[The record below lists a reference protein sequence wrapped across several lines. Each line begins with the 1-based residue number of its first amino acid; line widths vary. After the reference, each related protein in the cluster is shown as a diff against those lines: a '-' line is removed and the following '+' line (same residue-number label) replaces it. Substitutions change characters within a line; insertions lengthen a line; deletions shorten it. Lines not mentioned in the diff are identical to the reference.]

1 MKNNVMKGF
10 MSISAWS
17 LLLMVVCAYSLFSR
31 LEWHTPLTTTLIM
44 EVRLPRTLLA
54 LFAGMG
60 LTIAGQMFQIILN
73 NPLADSFTLGLA
85 NGATVGAALAVLLGL
100 PFVWIAPLAMVLGM
114 LSLVVVMTVA
124 YAISRG
130 YPTRA
135 LILAGILIGSL
146 LNAVLF
152 LLVQFHPQRL
162 QNIVA
167 YMFGGFGAAEYR
179 EAVVVMSVFVIITL
193 LLIMLV
199 PKIKLLQM
207 NTLSSAAL
215 GLHVERLSVTV
226 LILATMISTV
236 IIGFVGVI
244 GFIGMV
250 IPQFVHRL
258 SRGTLPFKMVLNVL
272 IGGIAMV
279 LADVLGA
286 QLLDPIQLPAS
297 VVLAILGIPLMFYL
311 MIVERP

>member
-1 MKNNVMKGF
+1 
-10 MSISAWS
+10 
-17 LLLMVVCAYSLFSR
+17 MVACAYSLFSR
-31 LEWHTPLTTTLIM
+31 LEWHTPLTATLIM

-124 YAISRG
+124 YTISRG

-193 LLIMLV
+193 RLIMLV

-207 NTLSSAAL
+207 NTLSSTAL

-272 IGGIAMV
+272 IGGTAMV

>member
-1 MKNNVMKGF
+1 
-10 MSISAWS
+10 
-17 LLLMVVCAYSLFSR
+17 MVACAYSLFSR
-31 LEWHTPLTTTLIM
+31 LEWHTPLTATLIM

-124 YAISRG
+124 YTISRG

-207 NTLSSAAL
+207 NTLSSTAL

-272 IGGIAMV
+272 IGGTAMV

>member
-1 MKNNVMKGF
+1 
-10 MSISAWS
+10 
-17 LLLMVVCAYSLFSR
+17 MVACAYSLFSR
-31 LEWHTPLTTTLIM
+31 LEWHTPLTATLIM

-73 NPLADSFTLGLA
+73 NPLADSLTLGLA

-124 YAISRG
+124 YTISRG

-179 EAVVVMSVFVIITL
+179 EVVVVMSVFVIITL
-193 LLIMLV
+193 RLIMLV

-207 NTLSSAAL
+207 NTLSSTAL

-272 IGGIAMV
+272 IGGTAMV

>member
-1 MKNNVMKGF
+1 
-10 MSISAWS
+10 
-17 LLLMVVCAYSLFSR
+17 MVVCAYSLFSR
-31 LEWHTPLTTTLIM
+31 LEWHTPLTATLIM

-124 YAISRG
+124 YTISRG

-193 LLIMLV
+193 LFIMLV

-207 NTLSSAAL
+207 NTLSSTAL

-272 IGGIAMV
+272 IGGTAMV

>member
-1 MKNNVMKGF
+1 
-10 MSISAWS
+10 
-17 LLLMVVCAYSLFSR
+17 MVVCTYSLFGR
-31 LEWHTPLTTTLIM
+31 LEWHTPLTSTLVM
-44 EVRLPRTLLA
+44 EVRLPRMLLA

-85 NGATVGAALAVLLGL
+85 NGATVGAAIAVLLGL
-100 PFVWIAPLAMVLGM
+100 PFVWVAPLAMVLGM
-114 LSLVVVMTVA
+114 LSLVVVMTIA
-124 YAISRG
+124 YTISRG
-130 YPTRA
+130 YPTRS

-152 LLVQFHPQRL
+152 LLVQFNPQRL

-179 EAVVVMSVFVIITL
+179 EAAVVMSVFVIITL
-193 LLIMLV
+193 IFFMLV
-199 PKIKLLQM
+199 PKVKLLQM

-226 LILATMISTV
+226 LILATMMSTV

-258 SRGTLPFKMVLNVL
+258 SRGTLPFKMVLNIL
-272 IGGIAMV
+272 IGGTAMV

>member
-1 MKNNVMKGF
+1 
-10 MSISAWS
+10 
-17 LLLMVVCAYSLFSR
+17 MVVCTYSLFSR
-31 LEWHTPLTTTLIM
+31 LEWHTHLTSTLVM
-44 EVRLPRTLLA
+44 ELRLPRMLLA

-85 NGATVGAALAVLLGL
+85 NGATVGAAIAVLLGL
-100 PFVWIAPLAMVLGM
+100 PFVWVAPLAMVLGM
-114 LSLVVVMTVA
+114 LSLVVVMTIA
-124 YAISRG
+124 YTISRG
-130 YPTRA
+130 YPTRS

-152 LLVQFHPQRL
+152 LLVQFNPQRL

-179 EAVVVMSVFVIITL
+179 EAAVVMSVFVIITL
-193 LLIMLV
+193 IFFMLV
-199 PKIKLLQM
+199 PKVKLLQM

-226 LILATMISTV
+226 LILATMMSTV

-258 SRGTLPFKMVLNVL
+258 SRGTLPFKMLLNIL
-272 IGGIAMV
+272 IGGTAMV

>member
-1 MKNNVMKGF
+1 
-10 MSISAWS
+10 
-17 LLLMVVCAYSLFSR
+17 MVVCTYSLFGR
-31 LEWHTPLTTTLIM
+31 LEWHTPLTSTLVM
-44 EVRLPRTLLA
+44 EVRLPRMLLA

-85 NGATVGAALAVLLGL
+85 NGATVGAAIAVLLGL
-100 PFVWIAPLAMVLGM
+100 PFVWVAPLAMVLGM
-114 LSLVVVMTVA
+114 LSLVVVMTIA
-124 YAISRG
+124 YTISRG
-130 YPTRA
+130 YPTRS

-152 LLVQFHPQRL
+152 LLVQFNPQRL

-179 EAVVVMSVFVIITL
+179 EAAVVMSVFVIITL
-193 LLIMLV
+193 LFFMLV
-199 PKIKLLQM
+199 PKVKLLQM

-226 LILATMISTV
+226 LILATMMSTV

-258 SRGTLPFKMVLNVL
+258 SRGTLPFKMLLNIL
-272 IGGIAMV
+272 IGGTAMV

>member
-1 MKNNVMKGF
+1 
-10 MSISAWS
+10 
-17 LLLMVVCAYSLFSR
+17 MVVCAYSLFSR
-31 LEWHTPLTTTLIM
+31 LEWHTPLTATLIM

-114 LSLVVVMTVA
+114 LSLIVVMTVA
-124 YAISRG
+124 YTISRG

-193 LLIMLV
+193 LFIMLV

-207 NTLSSAAL
+207 NTLSSTAL

-272 IGGIAMV
+272 IGGTAMV

>member
-1 MKNNVMKGF
+1 MKNNVTKGF

-17 LLLMVVCAYSLFSR
+17 LLLMVVCTYSLFGR
-31 LEWHTPLTTTLIM
+31 LEWHTPLTSTLVM
-44 EVRLPRTLLA
+44 EVRLPRMLLA

-85 NGATVGAALAVLLGL
+85 NGATVGAAIAVLLGL
-100 PFVWIAPLAMVLGM
+100 PFVWVAPLAMVLGM
-114 LSLVVVMTVA
+114 LSLVVVMTIA
-124 YAISRG
+124 YTISRG
-130 YPTRA
+130 YPTRS

-152 LLVQFHPQRL
+152 LLVQFNPQRL

-179 EAVVVMSVFVIITL
+179 EAAVVMSVFVIITL
-193 LLIMLV
+193 IFFMLV
-199 PKIKLLQM
+199 PKVKLLQM

-226 LILATMISTV
+226 LILATMMSTV

-250 IPQFVHRL
+250 IPQFVHHL
-258 SRGTLPFKMVLNVL
+258 SRGTLPFKMLLNIL
-272 IGGIAMV
+272 IGGTAMV

>member
-31 LEWHTPLTTTLIM
+31 LEWHTPLTATLIM

-124 YAISRG
+124 YTISRG

-179 EAVVVMSVFVIITL
+179 EAVVVMSVFIIITL

-272 IGGIAMV
+272 IGGTAMV

>member
-272 IGGIAMV
+272 IGGTAMV

>member
-1 MKNNVMKGF
+1 
-10 MSISAWS
+10 
-17 LLLMVVCAYSLFSR
+17 MVVCTYSLFSR
-31 LEWHTPLTTTLIM
+31 LEWHTPLISTLVM
-44 EVRLPRTLLA
+44 EVRLPRMLLA

-85 NGATVGAALAVLLGL
+85 NGATVGAAIAVLLGL
-100 PFVWIAPLAMVLGM
+100 PFVWVAPLAMVLGM
-114 LSLVVVMTVA
+114 LSLVVVMTIA
-124 YAISRG
+124 YTISRG
-130 YPTRA
+130 YPTRS

-152 LLVQFHPQRL
+152 LLVQFNPQRL

-179 EAVVVMSVFVIITL
+179 EAAVVMSVFVIITL
-193 LLIMLV
+193 IFFMLV
-199 PKIKLLQM
+199 PKVKLLQM

-226 LILATMISTV
+226 LILATMMSTV

-258 SRGTLPFKMVLNVL
+258 SRGTLPFKMLLNIL
-272 IGGIAMV
+272 IGGTAMV

>member
-1 MKNNVMKGF
+1 MKNNVTKGF

-31 LEWHTPLTTTLIM
+31 LEWHTPLTATLIM

-60 LTIAGQMFQIILN
+60 LTLAGQMFQIILN

-124 YAISRG
+124 YTISRG

-152 LLVQFHPQRL
+152 LLVQFHPQKL

-179 EAVVVMSVFVIITL
+179 EVVVVMSVFVIITL

-226 LILATMISTV
+226 LTLATMISTV

-272 IGGIAMV
+272 IGGTVMV

>member
-1 MKNNVMKGF
+1 
-10 MSISAWS
+10 
-17 LLLMVVCAYSLFSR
+17 MVVCTYSLFGR
-31 LEWHTPLTTTLIM
+31 LEWHTPLTSTLVM
-44 EVRLPRTLLA
+44 EVRLPRMLLA

-85 NGATVGAALAVLLGL
+85 NGATVGAAIAVLLGL
-100 PFVWIAPLAMVLGM
+100 PFVWVAPLAMVLGM
-114 LSLVVVMTVA
+114 LSLVVVMTIA
-124 YAISRG
+124 YTISRG
-130 YPTRA
+130 YPTRS

-152 LLVQFHPQRL
+152 LLVQFNPQRL

-179 EAVVVMSVFVIITL
+179 EAAVVMSVFVIITL
-193 LLIMLV
+193 IFFMLV
-199 PKIKLLQM
+199 PKVKLLQM

-226 LILATMISTV
+226 LILATMMSTV

-258 SRGTLPFKMVLNVL
+258 SRGTLPFKMVLNIL
-272 IGGIAMV
+272 IGGTTMV

>member
-1 MKNNVMKGF
+1 MKNNVTKGF

-17 LLLMVVCAYSLFSR
+17 LLLMVVCTYSLFGR
-31 LEWHTPLTTTLIM
+31 LEWHTPLTSTLVM
-44 EVRLPRTLLA
+44 EVRLPRMLLA

-85 NGATVGAALAVLLGL
+85 NGATVGAAIAVLLGL
-100 PFVWIAPLAMVLGM
+100 PFVWVAPLGMVLGM
-114 LSLVVVMTVA
+114 LSLVVVMTIA
-124 YAISRG
+124 YTISRG
-130 YPTRA
+130 YPTRS

-152 LLVQFHPQRL
+152 LLVQFNPQRL

-179 EAVVVMSVFVIITL
+179 EAAVVMSVFVIITL
-193 LLIMLV
+193 IFFMLV
-199 PKIKLLQM
+199 PKVKLLQM

-226 LILATMISTV
+226 LILATMMSTV

-258 SRGTLPFKMVLNVL
+258 SRGTLPFKMLLNIL
-272 IGGIAMV
+272 IGGTAMV

>member
-31 LEWHTPLTTTLIM
+31 LEWHTPLTATLIM

-124 YAISRG
+124 YTISRG

-272 IGGIAMV
+272 IGGTAMV

-297 VVLAILGIPLMFYL
+297 VVLAILGIPLIFYL

>member
-1 MKNNVMKGF
+1 
-10 MSISAWS
+10 
-17 LLLMVVCAYSLFSR
+17 MVVCAYSLFSR
-31 LEWHTPLTTTLIM
+31 LEWHTPLTATLIM

-124 YAISRG
+124 YTISRG

-162 QNIVA
+162 QDIVA

-193 LLIMLV
+193 RLIMLV

-207 NTLSSAAL
+207 NTLSSTAL

-250 IPQFVHRL
+250 IPQFVYRM

-272 IGGIAMV
+272 IGGTAMV

>member
-17 LLLMVVCAYSLFSR
+17 LLLMVACAYSLFSR
-31 LEWHTPLTTTLIM
+31 LEWHTPLTATLIM

-100 PFVWIAPLAMVLGM
+100 PFVWIVPLAMVLGM

-124 YAISRG
+124 YTISRG

-179 EAVVVMSVFVIITL
+179 EVVVVMSVFVIITL
-193 LLIMLV
+193 RLIMLV

-207 NTLSSAAL
+207 NTLSSTAL

-272 IGGIAMV
+272 IGGTAMV

>member
-1 MKNNVMKGF
+1 
-10 MSISAWS
+10 
-17 LLLMVVCAYSLFSR
+17 MVVCAYSLFSR
-31 LEWHTPLTTTLIM
+31 LEWHTPLTATLIM

-124 YAISRG
+124 YTISRG

-193 LLIMLV
+193 RLIMLV

-207 NTLSSAAL
+207 NTLSSTAL

-258 SRGTLPFKMVLNVL
+258 SRGALPFKMVLNIL
-272 IGGIAMV
+272 IGGTVMV

>member
-1 MKNNVMKGF
+1 MKNNVTKGF

-17 LLLMVVCAYSLFSR
+17 LLLMVVCTYSLFSR
-31 LEWHTPLTTTLIM
+31 LEWHTLLTSTLVM
-44 EVRLPRTLLA
+44 EVRLPRMLLA

-85 NGATVGAALAVLLGL
+85 NGATVGAAIAVLLGL
-100 PFVWIAPLAMVLGM
+100 PFVWVAPLAMVLGM
-114 LSLVVVMTVA
+114 LSLVVVMTIA
-124 YAISRG
+124 YTISRG
-130 YPTRA
+130 YPTRS

-152 LLVQFHPQRL
+152 LLVQFNPQRL

-179 EAVVVMSVFVIITL
+179 EAAVVMSVFVIITL
-193 LLIMLV
+193 LFFMLV
-199 PKIKLLQM
+199 PKVKLLQM

-226 LILATMISTV
+226 LILATMMSTV

-258 SRGTLPFKMVLNVL
+258 SRGTLPFKMLLNIL
-272 IGGIAMV
+272 IGGTAMV

>member
-1 MKNNVMKGF
+1 
-10 MSISAWS
+10 
-17 LLLMVVCAYSLFSR
+17 MVVCAYSLFSR
-31 LEWHTPLTTTLIM
+31 LEWHTPLTATLIM

-124 YAISRG
+124 YTISRG

-193 LLIMLV
+193 RLIMLV

-207 NTLSSAAL
+207 NTLSSTAL

-272 IGGIAMV
+272 IGGTAMV

>member
-1 MKNNVMKGF
+1 MKNNVTKGF

-17 LLLMVVCAYSLFSR
+17 LLLMVVCTYSLFGR
-31 LEWHTPLTTTLIM
+31 LEWHTPLTSTLVM
-44 EVRLPRTLLA
+44 EVRLPRMLLA

-85 NGATVGAALAVLLGL
+85 NGATVGAAIAVLLGL
-100 PFVWIAPLAMVLGM
+100 PFVWVAPLAMVLGM
-114 LSLVVVMTVA
+114 LSLVVVMTIA
-124 YAISRG
+124 YTISRG
-130 YPTRA
+130 YPTRS

-152 LLVQFHPQRL
+152 LLVQFNPQRL

-179 EAVVVMSVFVIITL
+179 EAAVVMSVFVIITL
-193 LLIMLV
+193 LFFMLV
-199 PKIKLLQM
+199 PKVKLLQM

-226 LILATMISTV
+226 LILATMMSTV

-258 SRGTLPFKMVLNVL
+258 SRGTLPFKMLLNIL
-272 IGGIAMV
+272 IGGTAMV

>member
-1 MKNNVMKGF
+1 MKNNVTKGF

-17 LLLMVVCAYSLFSR
+17 LLLMVVCTYSLFGR
-31 LEWHTPLTTTLIM
+31 LEWHTPLTSTLVM
-44 EVRLPRTLLA
+44 EVRLPRMLLA

-85 NGATVGAALAVLLGL
+85 NGATVGAAIAVLLGL
-100 PFVWIAPLAMVLGM
+100 PFVWVAPLAMVLGM
-114 LSLVVVMTVA
+114 LSLVVVMTIA
-124 YAISRG
+124 YTISRG
-130 YPTRA
+130 YPTRS

-152 LLVQFHPQRL
+152 LLVQFNPQRL

-179 EAVVVMSVFVIITL
+179 EAAVVMSVFVIITL
-193 LLIMLV
+193 IFFMLV
-199 PKIKLLQM
+199 PKVKLLQM

-226 LILATMISTV
+226 LILATMMSTV

-258 SRGTLPFKMVLNVL
+258 SQGTLPFKMLLNIL
-272 IGGIAMV
+272 IGGTAMV

>member
-1 MKNNVMKGF
+1 
-10 MSISAWS
+10 
-17 LLLMVVCAYSLFSR
+17 MVVCTYSLFGR
-31 LEWHTPLTTTLIM
+31 LEWHTPLTSTLVM
-44 EVRLPRTLLA
+44 EVRLPRMLLA

-85 NGATVGAALAVLLGL
+85 NGATVGAAIAVLLGL
-100 PFVWIAPLAMVLGM
+100 PFVWVAPLAMVLGM
-114 LSLVVVMTVA
+114 LSLVVVMTIA
-124 YAISRG
+124 YTISRG
-130 YPTRA
+130 YPTRS

-152 LLVQFHPQRL
+152 LLVQFNPQRL

-179 EAVVVMSVFVIITL
+179 EAAVVMSVFVIITL
-193 LLIMLV
+193 IFFMLV
-199 PKIKLLQM
+199 PKVKLLQM

-226 LILATMISTV
+226 LILATMMSTV

-258 SRGTLPFKMVLNVL
+258 SRGTLLFKMLLNIL
-272 IGGIAMV
+272 IGGTAMV

>member
-1 MKNNVMKGF
+1 
-10 MSISAWS
+10 
-17 LLLMVVCAYSLFSR
+17 MVVCAYSLFSR
-31 LEWHTPLTTTLIM
+31 LEWHTPLTATLIM

-124 YAISRG
+124 YTISRG
-130 YPTRA
+130 YPTRT

-193 LLIMLV
+193 RLIMLV

-207 NTLSSAAL
+207 NTLSSTAL

-272 IGGIAMV
+272 IGGTAMV

>member
-1 MKNNVMKGF
+1 
-10 MSISAWS
+10 
-17 LLLMVVCAYSLFSR
+17 MVVCTYSLFNR
-31 LEWHTPLTTTLIM
+31 LEWHTPLTSTLVM
-44 EVRLPRTLLA
+44 EVRLPRMLLA

-85 NGATVGAALAVLLGL
+85 NGATVGAAIAVLLGL
-100 PFVWIAPLAMVLGM
+100 PFVWVAPLAMVLGM
-114 LSLVVVMTVA
+114 LSLVVVMTIA
-124 YAISRG
+124 YTISRG
-130 YPTRA
+130 YPTRS

-152 LLVQFHPQRL
+152 LLVQFNPQRL

-179 EAVVVMSVFVIITL
+179 EAAVVMSVFVIITL
-193 LLIMLV
+193 IFFMLV
-199 PKIKLLQM
+199 PKVKLLQM

-226 LILATMISTV
+226 LILATMMSTV

-258 SRGTLPFKMVLNVL
+258 SRGTLPFKMLLNIL
-272 IGGIAMV
+272 IGGTAMV

>member
-1 MKNNVMKGF
+1 
-10 MSISAWS
+10 
-17 LLLMVVCAYSLFSR
+17 MVVCAYSLFSR
-31 LEWHTPLTTTLIM
+31 LEWHTPLTATLIM

-124 YAISRG
+124 YTISRG

-193 LLIMLV
+193 RLIMLV

-207 NTLSSAAL
+207 NTLSSTAL

-250 IPQFVHRL
+250 IPQFVHRM
-258 SRGTLPFKMVLNVL
+258 SRGTLPFKMVLNIL
-272 IGGIAMV
+272 IGGTVMV
-279 LADVLGA
+279 LADILGA

>member
-1 MKNNVMKGF
+1 
-10 MSISAWS
+10 
-17 LLLMVVCAYSLFSR
+17 MVVCTYSLFGR
-31 LEWHTPLTTTLIM
+31 LEWHTPLTSTLVM
-44 EVRLPRTLLA
+44 EVRLPRMLLA

-85 NGATVGAALAVLLGL
+85 NGATVGAAIAVLLGL
-100 PFVWIAPLAMVLGM
+100 PFVWVAPLAMVLGM
-114 LSLVVVMTVA
+114 LSLVVVMTIA
-124 YAISRG
+124 YTISRG
-130 YPTRA
+130 YPTRS

-152 LLVQFHPQRL
+152 LLVQFNPQRL

-179 EAVVVMSVFVIITL
+179 EAAVLMSVFVIITL
-193 LLIMLV
+193 IFFMLV
-199 PKIKLLQM
+199 PKVKLLQM

-226 LILATMISTV
+226 LILATMMSTV

-258 SRGTLPFKMVLNVL
+258 SRGTLPFKMLLNIL
-272 IGGIAMV
+272 IGGTAMV

>member
-1 MKNNVMKGF
+1 MKNNVTKGF

-17 LLLMVVCAYSLFSR
+17 LLLMVVCTYSLFSR
-31 LEWHTPLTTTLIM
+31 LEWYTPLTSTLVM
-44 EVRLPRTLLA
+44 EVRLPRMLLA

-85 NGATVGAALAVLLGL
+85 NGATVGAAIAVLLGL
-100 PFVWIAPLAMVLGM
+100 PFVWVAPLAMVLGM
-114 LSLVVVMTVA
+114 LSLVVVMTIA
-124 YAISRG
+124 YTISRG
-130 YPTRA
+130 YPTRS

-152 LLVQFHPQRL
+152 LLVQFNPQRL

-179 EAVVVMSVFVIITL
+179 EAAVVMSVFVIITL
-193 LLIMLV
+193 IFFMLV
-199 PKIKLLQM
+199 PKVKLLQM

-226 LILATMISTV
+226 LILATMMSTV

-258 SRGTLPFKMVLNVL
+258 SRGTLPFKMLLNIL
-272 IGGIAMV
+272 IGGTAMV

>member
-1 MKNNVMKGF
+1 
-10 MSISAWS
+10 
-17 LLLMVVCAYSLFSR
+17 MVVCAYSLFSR
-31 LEWHTPLTTTLIM
+31 LEWHTPLTATLIM

-60 LTIAGQMFQIILN
+60 LTLAGQMFQIILN

-124 YAISRG
+124 YTISRG

-272 IGGIAMV
+272 IGGTAMV

>member
-31 LEWHTPLTTTLIM
+31 LEWHTPLTATLIM

-124 YAISRG
+124 YTISRG

-193 LLIMLV
+193 RLIMLV

-207 NTLSSAAL
+207 NTLSSTAL

-272 IGGIAMV
+272 IGGTAMV

>member
-1 MKNNVMKGF
+1 MKNNVTKGF

-31 LEWHTPLTTTLIM
+31 LEWHTPLTATLIM

-60 LTIAGQMFQIILN
+60 LTLAGQMFQIILN

-124 YAISRG
+124 YTISRG

-272 IGGIAMV
+272 IGGTAMV

>member
-1 MKNNVMKGF
+1 
-10 MSISAWS
+10 
-17 LLLMVVCAYSLFSR
+17 MVVCAYSLFSR
-31 LEWHTPLTTTLIM
+31 LEWHTPLTVTLIM

-124 YAISRG
+124 YTISRG

-193 LLIMLV
+193 RLIMLV

-207 NTLSSAAL
+207 NTLSSTAL

-272 IGGIAMV
+272 IGGTAMV

>member
-1 MKNNVMKGF
+1 MKNNVTKGF

-17 LLLMVVCAYSLFSR
+17 LLLMVVCTYSLFGR
-31 LEWHTPLTTTLIM
+31 LEWHTPLTSTLVM
-44 EVRLPRTLLA
+44 EVRLPRMLLA

-85 NGATVGAALAVLLGL
+85 NGATVGAAIAVLLGL
-100 PFVWIAPLAMVLGM
+100 PFVWVAPLAMVLGM
-114 LSLVVVMTVA
+114 LSLVVVMTIA
-124 YAISRG
+124 YTISRG
-130 YPTRA
+130 YPTRS

-152 LLVQFHPQRL
+152 LLVQFNPQRL

-179 EAVVVMSVFVIITL
+179 EAAVVMSVFVIITL
-193 LLIMLV
+193 IFFMLV
-199 PKIKLLQM
+199 PKVKLLQM

-226 LILATMISTV
+226 LILATMMSTV

-258 SRGTLPFKMVLNVL
+258 SRRTLPFKMLLNIL
-272 IGGIAMV
+272 IGGTAMV

>member
-1 MKNNVMKGF
+1 MKNNVTKGF

-17 LLLMVVCAYSLFSR
+17 LLLMVVCTYSLFGR
-31 LEWHTPLTTTLIM
+31 LEWHTPLTSTLVM
-44 EVRLPRTLLA
+44 EVRLPRMLLA

-85 NGATVGAALAVLLGL
+85 NGATVGAAIAVLLGL
-100 PFVWIAPLAMVLGM
+100 PFVWVAPLAMVLGM
-114 LSLVVVMTVA
+114 LSLVVVMTIA
-124 YAISRG
+124 YTISRG
-130 YPTRA
+130 YPTRS

-152 LLVQFHPQRL
+152 LLVQFNPQRL

-179 EAVVVMSVFVIITL
+179 EAAVVMSVFVIITL
-193 LLIMLV
+193 IFFMLV
-199 PKIKLLQM
+199 PKVKLLQM

-226 LILATMISTV
+226 LILATMMSTV

-258 SRGTLPFKMVLNVL
+258 SRGTLPFKMLLNIL
-272 IGGIAMV
+272 IGGTAMV

-286 QLLDPIQLPAS
+286 QLLNPIQLPAS

>member
-31 LEWHTPLTTTLIM
+31 LEWHTPLTATLIM

-124 YAISRG
+124 YTISRG
-130 YPTRA
+130 YPTRT

-193 LLIMLV
+193 RLIMLV

-207 NTLSSAAL
+207 NTLSSTAL

-250 IPQFVHRL
+250 IPQFVHRM
-258 SRGTLPFKMVLNVL
+258 SRGTLPFKMVLNIL
-272 IGGIAMV
+272 IGGTVMV
-279 LADVLGA
+279 LADILGA

>member
-1 MKNNVMKGF
+1 MRNKLTKGF

-17 LLLMVVCAYSLFSR
+17 LLLILVCAYSLFSR
-31 LEWHTPLTTTLIM
+31 IEWHSPLAETLIVD
-44 EVRLPRTLLA
+44 VRLPRMLLA

-60 LTIAGQMFQIILN
+60 LTLAGQMFQIILN

-100 PFVWIAPLAMVLGM
+100 PFVGIAPLAMLMGM

-124 YAISRG
+124 YTISRG
-130 YPTRA
+130 YPTRS

-146 LNAVLF
+146 LNALLF
-152 LLVQFHPQRL
+152 LLIQFNPKRL

-179 EAVVVMSVFVIITL
+179 EAVVVMCVFVIITL
-193 LLIMLV
+193 ILIMLV

-207 NTLSSAAL
+207 NALSSAAL
-215 GLHVERLSVTV
+215 GLHVERLSIMV
-226 LILATMISTV
+226 LILATVMSTV

-250 IPQFVHRL
+250 IPQFVHRMR
-258 SRGTLPFKMVLNVL
+258 RGTLAFKMALNIL
-272 IGGIAMV
+272 IGGTAMV
-279 LADVLGA
+279 LADILGG

-311 MIVERP
+311 MIVERQ